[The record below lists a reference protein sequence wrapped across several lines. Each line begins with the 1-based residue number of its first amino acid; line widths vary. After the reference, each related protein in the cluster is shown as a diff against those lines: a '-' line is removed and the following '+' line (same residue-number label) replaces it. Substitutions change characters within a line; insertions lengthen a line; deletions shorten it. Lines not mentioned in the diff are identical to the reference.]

1 MRDKLDGKEE
11 VKLERE
17 EWMLELP
24 SAKEVRKKLKIFT
37 QKPLKK
43 LKILFFDSG
52 LQKSLEYLIKTL
64 I

>member
-24 SAKEVRKKLKIFT
+24 SAKEVR
-37 QKPLKK
+37 
-43 LKILFFDSG
+43 FF
-52 LQKSLEYLIKTL
+52 LLNIN
-64 I
+64 